1 VQSLDLPAE
10 ITQDKLC
17 EEIQRLNGDKTV
29 WLTAQNILLFLLLKF
44 SPSF

>member
-1 VQSLDLPAE
+1 MKKRACASVGIDVQSLDLPAE

-29 WLTAQNILLFLLLKF
+29 
-44 SPSF
+44 